1 MKMSNGMFVFPNSD
15 KVYVDQEWIDA
26 WNTPDK
32 PEYYKCTM
40 LNHGTCYK
48 QYKPAVAKLM
58 LERGAYYNMTN
69 VKTGELLIKGA
80 MTYD

>member
-1 MKMSNGMFVFPNSD
+1 
-15 KVYVDQEWIDA
+15 
-26 WNTPDK
+26 
-32 PEYYKCTM
+32 M